1 VLELALERVLA
12 LGLVQVL
19 ALVPEPEQGLGLAL
33 VPRKQIPDYQ
43 GLKLLPSKRKY
54 TFS

>member
-12 LGLVQVL
+12 LGLVQV
-19 ALVPEPEQGLGLAL
+19 PEQGLGLAQ

-43 GLKLLPSKRKY
+43 GLKLLLSKRKY